1 MVCPFLQKLLFF
13 NWKSSLK
20 FCCKHNLRMW
30 GDFNNI
36 MWGRIFILTKFWN
49 WFSFSENFLYD
60 SDNARIR
67 LSWVTSELFTNTAK
81 NYILIHITMMYSEI
95 VSNKCFTGIFF
106 HIQGMSISELW
117 KKVPVLF
124 FAIAVHIMKS
134 LSVWN
139 RGWLS
144 CQ

>member
-13 NWKSSLK
+13 NWKSFLK

-49 WFSFSENFLYD
+49 WFSFSEDFLYD

-106 HIQGMSISELW
+106 PHTRHVNFWALKES
-117 KKVPVLF
+117 
-124 FAIAVHIMKS
+124 
-134 LSVWN
+134 
-139 RGWLS
+139 S
-144 CQ
+144 CFIFCNCCAYHEIPFCME